1 VLDGCQWG
9 GLCGVARGGTLPPAT
24 TGTYAEASHPLTL
37 KSYSSLFCKSLSS
50 VQLCLIAFVN
60 ARPDAW
66 PAFRILAISA
76 SLLMAR
82 RSFMRGFREWI
93 LFEGSRPARPSSL
106 VFELGRKR
114 DRKVVGGDFR
124 SMSVYTEEA
133 EETMGGRM
141 VERCFISP
149 V

>member
-1 VLDGCQWG
+1 
-9 GLCGVARGGTLPPAT
+9 
-24 TGTYAEASHPLTL
+24 
-37 KSYSSLFCKSLSS
+37 
-50 VQLCLIAFVN
+50 
-60 ARPDAW
+60 
-66 PAFRILAISA
+66 
-76 SLLMAR
+76 
-82 RSFMRGFREWI
+82 MRGFREWI